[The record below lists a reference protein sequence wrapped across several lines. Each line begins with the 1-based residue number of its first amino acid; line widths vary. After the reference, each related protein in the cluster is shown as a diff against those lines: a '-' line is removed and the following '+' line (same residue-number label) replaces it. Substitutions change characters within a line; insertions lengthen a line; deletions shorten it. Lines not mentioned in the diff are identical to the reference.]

1 MVYFFYIHI
10 KFWSEWKWSFVS
22 ELTLSVTIMHWPKIL
37 ATINGMLGHFF
48 FETAT
53 YIKNVITKMGFIRK
67 KFGIITQ
74 FIRGHS
80 KTTWTRFWPF
90 LTTYLPTY
98 LNVDIFYPKRGQKE
112 AFFDHLPTSPCPRSL
127 WTTPYISFF

>member
-1 MVYFFYIHI
+1 
-10 KFWSEWKWSFVS
+10 
-22 ELTLSVTIMHWPKIL
+22 MHWPKIL

-74 FIRGHS
+74 FIS
-80 KTTWTRFWPF
+80 KV
-90 LTTYLPTY
+90 
-98 LNVDIFYPKRGQKE
+98 VDLGSDTFSNPSFQKE
-112 AFFDHLPTSPCPRSL
+112 LTKLAILLDYKRSRFLCLALLSRQKIGPDFSKKVVLKLKLPKN
-127 WTTPYISFF
+127 YFN